1 MRAYDIIRKKRDGFE
16 LSDAELSFIIEQYV
30 SGNIPDYQV
39 SALLMAIFFRGMT
52 DAETVN
58 LTKIMVN
65 SGSVLDLSDIR
76 GPKIDKHSTG
86 GVGDKTSIILA
97 PLLAS
102 AGIIVP
108 MISGRGLGH
117 TGGTLDKLE
126 AIPGFRI
133 DLHMQEFKENLK
145 NIGVSMI
152 GQSSEIA
159 PADGKLYALRDVSAT
174 VESIPLIASS
184 IMSKKLAEGIDGLVL
199 DVKVGSGAFMKKLDD
214 ARRLAASMVN
224 IGNSMGVKTVAVLT
238 DMDQPLGK
246 TIGNS
251 LEIKECISALRGQWA
266 DDLREVT
273 LTLGAWMIET
283 ATMVTDFSLHIGGRD
298 FRGIDEYKKG
308 LLELLNNGAAFKKFA
323 EMVDS
328 QHGNPEIPFRPGL
341 LPSAKMMKQITVT
354 RGGYIQRLDAE
365 KAGIA
370 SMLLG
375 AGRQKL
381 NDAIDPSAGIILN
394 KKVGDYVKPGDQT
407 AMFYYN
413 NEANLK
419 EAEDVFLSGLEIE
432 RDEPIKEGIILEVI
446 H

>member
-65 SGSVLDLSDIR
+65 SGSVLDLSDIS

-152 GQSSEIA
+152 GQTSEIA

-214 ARRLAASMVN
+214 ARRLAATMVN

-283 ATMVTDFSLHIGGRD
+283 ATMVSDFSLHIGGRD

-328 QHGNPEIPFRPGL
+328 QHGNPEIPFKPGL

-394 KKVGDYVKPGDQT
+394 KKVGDYVKPGGQT

-413 NEANLK
+413 NENNLK
-419 EAEDVFLSGLEIE
+419 DAEEIFLSGLEIE